1 MAYRCNWLLAKRVVS
16 TRVDRVARKN
26 GPRRAPNK
34 QRALHIPT
42 IMFPKRPPII
52 ASLAPF
58 IELTRIIA
66 DRMDSMACRANI
78 YNIVLFALMAM
89 IFRDAIS
96 LEL

>member
-1 MAYRCNWLLAKRVVS
+1 MQLAPCQKS
-16 TRVDRVARKN
+16 RKH
-26 GPRRAPNK
+26 PRRSCRTQERTRPSTEQAA
-34 QRALHIPT
+34 RATYT

-58 IELTRIIA
+58 NELTRIIA

-78 YNIVLFALMAM
+78 YNIVLFALTAM
-89 IFRDAIS
+89 IFWDAIS